1 MWLYHA
7 FRPLAYAARPLVQGR
22 LVGGE
27 HMPPRGPALVALN
40 HASFLDPWLVGMLV
54 PRAPVR
60 FLINEGWYRRSRA
73 WRALF
78 DSFGVVPASE
88 GAPETTL
95 DRVDEALARGE
106 VVAVF
111 PEGRI
116 SADGSVGRAQLGLG
130 WMAARSGAPVV
141 PARLLGSYEVL
152 PRQRRWPRRAPVA
165 LVLGVA
171 RRFADAPVMR
181 PDRADVAR
189 FVDDVWNDVRGL
201 AA

>member
-7 FRPLAYAARPLVQGR
+7 FRPLAYAARPLVHGR

-27 HMPPRGPALVALN
+27 HLPAHGPVLLALN
-40 HASFLDPWLVGMLV
+40 HASFLDPWLVGMLL

-60 FLINEGWYRRSRA
+60 FLINEVWYRRSRV
-73 WRALF
+73 WRGVF
-78 DSFGVVPASE
+78 DAFGVVPASE
-88 GAPETTL
+88 AAPQTTL
-95 DRVDEALARGE
+95 DRVGEALARGE
-106 VVAVF
+106 IVAVF

-116 SADGSVGRAQLGLG
+116 SADGSLGRPQLGLG

-141 PARLLGSYEVL
+141 PARLVGSHDVL
-152 PRQRRWPRRAPVA
+152 PRQCRWPRRAPVT

-171 RRFADAPVMR
+171 RRFAEVQVER
-181 PDRADVAR
+181 PEREHVAR
-189 FVDDVWNDVRGL
+189 FVEAVWTDVRGL